1 MIKDKLIS
9 AAIKAHNLK
18 KQITDCKL
26 EIGHQL
32 SMCIDDN
39 DNGSHLRKS
48 YEKFSKL
55 IEKYQDAKEEEIIYL
70 PPEAQAEILQDC
82 DGCRLA
88 YEVIQQRKALRRQLG
103 AQSGLITKYSRMLA
117 EIAPPVATPQ

>member
-9 AAIKAHNLK
+9 AAIEAHNLK
-18 KQITDCKL
+18 KQIADCKL
-26 EIGHQL
+26 EIGNQL

-39 DNGSHLRKS
+39 DNGSHLRKA

-55 IEKYQDAKEEEIIYL
+55 IENYQESDEEEISYL

-88 YEVIQQRKALRRQLG
+88 HEAIQQHTRVCWLK
-103 AQSGLITKYSRMLA
+103 
-117 EIAPPVATPQ
+117 